1 MDFTVSIIA
10 MDFLRVCFF
19 SEILLNIMK
28 ISNKGSVIVIFHE
41 VFLTG
46 FFSDSRSL
54 DLCIDRVST
63 MEPV

>member
-1 MDFTVSIIA
+1 M
-10 MDFLRVCFF
+10 FF